1 MLMNIIL
8 RNIQEADLEKIM
20 NWRMLPEVTKYM
32 YTDPELTIE
41 DQKRWYKRISLDKN
55 CKYWI
60 IQVNNIDIGLM
71 CLTEIDEKNS
81 RCGWAYYIADTSFR
95 GKGLAGILEC
105 NIYDYVFYELKLN
118 KLWCEV
124 LAFNEKVIYIHKKFG
139 SEIEGVLRQ
148 HIYKNGQFYDVVI
161 MAILKEKWDNIRKKY
176 DYEKINIEE

>member
-1 MLMNIIL
+1 MNIIL
-8 RNIQEADLEKIM
+8 RNIQEADLKKIM

-95 GKGLAGILEC
+95 GKGC
-105 NIYDYVFYELKLN
+105 
-118 KLWCEV
+118 
-124 LAFNEKVIYIHKKFG
+124 
-139 SEIEGVLRQ
+139 
-148 HIYKNGQFYDVVI
+148 
-161 MAILKEKWDNIRKKY
+161 
-176 DYEKINIEE
+176 